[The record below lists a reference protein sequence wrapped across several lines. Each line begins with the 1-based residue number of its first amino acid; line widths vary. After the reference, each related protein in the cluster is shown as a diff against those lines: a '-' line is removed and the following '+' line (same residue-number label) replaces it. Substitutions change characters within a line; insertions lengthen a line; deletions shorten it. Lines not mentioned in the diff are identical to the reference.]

1 MYTIYTRDGC
11 GFCEMAKQI
20 MQEKGILYKEIN
32 IWEAADGMN
41 FMKENNHRTVPQ
53 ILDENDFLIGGYTQ
67 LNEFIHRKSN
77 Q

>member
-1 MYTIYTRDGC
+1 
-11 GFCEMAKQI
+11 
-20 MQEKGILYKEIN
+20 
-32 IWEAADGMN
+32 MN

-53 ILDENDFLIGGYTQ
+53 ILDENNFLIGGYTQ